1 MTDKK
6 TNTKSLQGK
15 KIWLS
20 PPHLGGNEL
29 KYIQDAFDTNWISQ
43 YGSNIDAFEK
53 TIEDYLGYNSFVT
66 ALSSG
71 TAAIHLALRLL
82 DVKEGDFVL
91 CQSFTFVAS
100 ANPVLYQKAIPVF
113 IDSEAT
119 TWNLCPNAL
128 EDAIKYCLQQGK
140 KPKAII
146 AVSLYGMPFMV
157 DEIIEI
163 SRKYEI
169 PIIEDSAE
177 ALGSKYKGKGCGT
190 FGDFS
195 IISFNG
201 NKIIT
206 TSGGGILISRNQ
218 QYKDKA
224 LYFSTQAKEN
234 KDYYSHSEVGYN
246 YRMSNISAG
255 IGLGQMEILEDR
267 ISKRRD
273 NHSFYHEIFI
283 NDEHINLFKEPN
295 EDYFSNY
302 WLNTVTIEENDFG
315 VTKENVKKI
324 FSENNIETRYL
335 WKPMHLQALFN
346 KYKFF
351 GNNLSGI
358 LFDKGLCLPSGT
370 NLSDNDKD
378 KIRSLLINIKD

>member
-1 MTDKK
+1 M
-6 TNTKSLQGK
+6 QGE

-20 PPHLGGNEL
+20 PPHLGGSEL

-53 TIEDYLGYNSFVT
+53 TIEDYLGYDSFVT

-71 TAAIHLALRLL
+71 TAAIHIALRLL

-100 ANPVLYQKAIPVF
+100 ANPVLYQNAIPVF
-113 IDSEAT
+113 IDSEAS
-119 TWNLCPNAL
+119 TWNMCPNAL

-146 AVSLYGMPFMV
+146 TVSLYGMPFMV
-157 DEIIEI
+157 DEITEI
-163 SRKYEI
+163 GKKYEI

-177 ALGSKYKGKGCGT
+177 ALGSKYKDRPCGT
-190 FGDFS
+190 FGDLS

-218 QYKDKA
+218 QLTDKA
-224 LYFSTQAKEN
+224 LYLATQAKEN
-234 KDYYSHSEVGYN
+234 RDYYSHSEVGYN

-255 IGLGQMEILEDR
+255 IGRGQMEVLEDR
-267 ISKRRD
+267 ILKRRE
-273 NHSFYHEIFI
+273 NHSFYNEIFK
-283 NDEHINLFKEPN
+283 NYDEIDLFAEPN
-295 EDYFSNY
+295 DDFYSNY
-302 WLNTVTIEENDFG
+302 WLNTITIEENNYQI
-315 VTKENVKKI
+315 TKEKLKKI
-324 FSENNIETRYL
+324 FIENNIETRYL
-335 WKPMHLQALFN
+335 WKPMHLQTLFGG
-346 KYKFF
+346 YKFF
-351 GNNLSGI
+351 GNNLCGI

-370 NLSDNDKD
+370 NLTDESKS
-378 KIRSLLINIKD
+378 KIRDLLTDIRV

>member
-1 MTDKK
+1 M
-6 TNTKSLQGK
+6 QGE

-53 TIEDYLGYNSFVT
+53 TIEDHLGYNSFVT

-113 IDSEAT
+113 IDSEAS
-119 TWNLCPNAL
+119 TWNMCPNAL
-128 EDAIKYCLQQGK
+128 EDAIKYCLEHGK

-146 AVSLYGMPFMV
+146 TVSLYGMPFMV

-163 SRKYEI
+163 SKKYEI

-177 ALGSKYKGKGCGT
+177 ALGSKYKGKPCGT

-224 LYFSTQAKEN
+224 LYFATQAKED

-255 IGLGQMEILEDR
+255 IGRGQMEVLEDR
-267 ISKRRD
+267 ISKRRE
-273 NHSFYHEIFI
+273 NHSFYNEVFKNYDEIS
-283 NDEHINLFKEPN
+283 LFKEPN
-295 EDYFSNY
+295 NDFFSNY
-302 WLNTVTIEENDFG
+302 WLNTVIIEENDYE
-315 VTKENVKKI
+315 VTKEKIKKI
-324 FSENNIETRYL
+324 FLENSIETRYL

-351 GNNLSGI
+351 GNNLCGI

-378 KIRSLLINIKD
+378 KIKSLLINLRY